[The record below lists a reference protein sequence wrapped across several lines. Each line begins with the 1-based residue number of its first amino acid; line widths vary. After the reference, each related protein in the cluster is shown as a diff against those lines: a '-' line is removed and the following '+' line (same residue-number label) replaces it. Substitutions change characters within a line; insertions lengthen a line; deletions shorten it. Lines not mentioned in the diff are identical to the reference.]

1 MAGIGFALN
10 RLYRSDSL
18 SNRAVSLG
26 HAMVIAAGPCLF
38 AVLGIYLI
46 TTFNI
51 ELEGHTTIAAF
62 RALVIYSFAL
72 SFVITAPIGLVS
84 CRLISDKLHDRDV
97 GAVTGIVLVAV
108 VLSAVV
114 TFAAAG
120 VLFGIV
126 LDLGSRIAIA
136 AIVNCGL
143 VGLVWIGCLF
153 CSITRDYN
161 AVTV

>member
-18 SNRAVSLG
+18 ANRAVSLG
-26 HAMVIAAGPCLF
+26 HATVIAAGPCLF

-46 TTFNI
+46 TILNA
-51 ELEGHTTIAAF
+51 EPEGQTTIAAF

-97 GAVTGIVLVAV
+97 AAVPGIVLVAI

-114 TFAAAG
+114 SVVAAG
-120 VLFGIV
+120 M
-126 LDLGSRIAIA
+126 RA
-136 AIVNCGL
+136 
-143 VGLVWIGCLF
+143 
-153 CSITRDYN
+153 
-161 AVTV
+161 

>member
-18 SNRAVSLG
+18 ANRAVSLG

-38 AVLGIYLI
+38 AVIGIYLI
-46 TTFNI
+46 TTFNV

-97 GAVTGIVLVAV
+97 GAVPGIVLVAV

-120 VLFGIV
+120 VLFG
-126 LDLGSRIAIA
+126 
-136 AIVNCGL
+136 
-143 VGLVWIGCLF
+143 
-153 CSITRDYN
+153 
-161 AVTV
+161 